1 MATTADTSPV
11 PGAVPGPVTSPA
23 ADEGKLPVAL
33 KLGWATGAFGIAL
46 LMNGIA
52 GVLLLFAVSMLGI
65 DPWLA
70 GAIITVSKVFDA
82 VTDPVVGMWSDR
94 LRSPRG
100 RRRPFLTW
108 GAVLSAVSFAIIFTT
123 PQFANQYV
131 TAAYLFGALCLYA
144 FGYTLFNIPYM
155 SMPAEMT
162 DSYHERSSIHA
173 YRMVFVALGGMAAGA
188 GIKIALDALGS
199 TEARSW
205 AIVGCVCAAA
215 IFITLMTTYL
225 STASARF
232 TNAGEDSEKNKFE
245 QLGEEFGAVVGNRH
259 FLRLIGVKF
268 SQLMGV
274 QTMGAAMAY
283 FFVQYL
289 QQDFTTLGLFFIVVS
304 VSTIV
309 CSPLL
314 VMFSKTYG
322 KKAAYYVAAAVN
334 IAYALSWTFSGPDD
348 PVWMILGRG
357 LLVGVAFSGNVIMA
371 MSMLTDI
378 INEDAGRSGVR
389 REGAFTALYSFV
401 EKVTGAFGPLIVGVA
416 LTYVGFDKSLPFDV
430 PQGDNVNTALLL
442 AVSWL
447 PAIFYLIAVGLLTG
461 YDLTEKDINSA
472 KIEKEFS

>member
-1 MATTADTSPV
+1 V
-11 PGAVPGPVTSPA
+11 
-23 ADEGKLPVAL
+23 ADEKLSVGL
-33 KLGWATGAFGIAL
+33 KLGWATGAFGVAL
-46 LMNGIA
+46 LMNGIS

-70 GAIITVSKVFDA
+70 GGIITFSKLFDA

-94 LRSPRG
+94 LRSKHG

-108 GAVLSAVSFAIIFTT
+108 GAVLSAASFAIIFTT
-123 PQFANQYV
+123 PQFENQYA

-162 DSYHERSSIHA
+162 DNYHERSSIHA
-173 YRMVFVALGGMAAGA
+173 YRMVFISLGGLAAGA
-188 GIKIALDALGS
+188 GIKYALEVLGKTDAQ
-199 TEARSW
+199 SW
-205 AIVGCVCAAA
+205 AIVGIVCAIA
-215 IFITLMTTYL
+215 IFLSLMIAYL

-232 TNAGEDSEKNKFE
+232 TAPEEDVGKNKFE
-245 QLGEEFGAVVGNRH
+245 QLRDEFGAVTGNRH

-289 QQDFTTLGLFFIVVS
+289 QQGFDVLAGFFVVVS
-304 VSTIV
+304 FSTIV

-314 VMFSKTYG
+314 VIFSRRFG
-322 KKAAYYVAAAVN
+322 KKAAYYLAAAVN
-334 IAYALSWTFSGPDD
+334 IAYALSWSMSGPDD
-348 PVWMILGRG
+348 PVWMILARG
-357 LLVGVAFSGNVIMA
+357 LLVGVAFAGNVIMA

-378 INEDAGRSGVR
+378 INEDANRTGVR

-401 EKVTGAFGPLIVGVA
+401 EKLTGAAGPFIVGAA
-416 LTYVGFDKSLPFDV
+416 LSLVGFDKDLPFDV
-430 PQGDNVNTALLL
+430 PQGGNVDTALLL

-447 PAIFYLIAVGLLTG
+447 PAIFYLIAVALLSG
-461 YDLTEKDINSA
+461 YSLTENDINKA
-472 KIEKEFS
+472 KQEKVFS